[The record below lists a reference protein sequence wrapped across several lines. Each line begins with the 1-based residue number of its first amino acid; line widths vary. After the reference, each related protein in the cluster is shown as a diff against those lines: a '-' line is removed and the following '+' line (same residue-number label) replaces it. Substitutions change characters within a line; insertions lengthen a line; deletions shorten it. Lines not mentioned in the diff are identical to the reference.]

1 VKAIRVHRPGGPEVM
16 ELEDVD
22 IREPDEG
29 EVLVRIRAAGV
40 NPVDTY
46 IRSGSANYT
55 PACPYTPGTDGAGII
70 ERTGRGVRRLREGQR
85 VFVGG
90 SATGTYAE
98 MAICAE
104 SQAHALPPKVSFAQG
119 AGVFVPYATAYH
131 ALFHKAHGSP
141 EETVLV
147 HGATGGVGSAAVQIA
162 KAAGFTVIA
171 TGGTEQ
177 GRQMVKNQGA
187 EHVLDHSQ
195 SGYLDAA
202 HELTGGRGVD
212 IILEMLANVNLGRDL
227 GVLAKGGRVVV
238 IGSRGPVEINPRDA
252 MSRDA
257 TITGMLLANSS
268 PREMEAIVAALEA
281 GLESG
286 VLSPVTGKELPLA
299 EAAQAHR
306 DVMAA
311 GAYGKIVLIP

>member
-1 VKAIRVHRPGGPEVM
+1 MKAIRVHRPGGPEMM

-187 EHVLDHSQ
+187 EHVVENGE

-202 HELTGGRGVD
+202 RELPGGRGGD
-212 IILEMLANVNLGRDL
+212 IILEMLAKVKLGRDL

>member
-1 VKAIRVHRPGGPEVM
+1 M

>member
-1 VKAIRVHRPGGPEVM
+1 MKAIRVHRPGGPEVM

>member
-1 VKAIRVHRPGGPEVM
+1 
-16 ELEDVD
+16 
-22 IREPDEG
+22 
-29 EVLVRIRAAGV
+29 
-40 NPVDTY
+40 
-46 IRSGSANYT
+46 
-55 PACPYTPGTDGAGII
+55 
-70 ERTGRGVRRLREGQR
+70 
-85 VFVGG
+85 
-90 SATGTYAE
+90 
-98 MAICAE
+98 
-104 SQAHALPPKVSFAQG
+104 
-119 AGVFVPYATAYH
+119 
-131 ALFHKAHGSP
+131 
-141 EETVLV
+141 
-147 HGATGGVGSAAVQIA
+147 
-162 KAAGFTVIA
+162 
-171 TGGTEQ
+171 
-177 GRQMVKNQGA
+177 MVKNQGA

>member
-1 VKAIRVHRPGGPEVM
+1 MM

>member
-1 VKAIRVHRPGGPEVM
+1 MKAIRVHKPGGPEVM
-16 ELEDVD
+16 ELEDVE

-29 EVLVRIRAAGV
+29 EVLIRIRAAGV

-55 PACPYTPGTDGAGII
+55 PACPYTPGSDGAGVI
-70 ERTGRGVRRLREGQR
+70 EQAGPGVRQLREGQR

-90 SATGTYAE
+90 SVTGTYAE
-98 MAICAE
+98 MAICTE
-104 SQAHALPPKVSFAQG
+104 SQAHPLPSNVSFAQG

-131 ALFHKAHGSP
+131 ALAHKGHGKP
-141 EETVLV
+141 PETVLV
-147 HGATGGVGSAAVQIA
+147 HGATGGVGTAAIQIA

-177 GRQMVKNQGA
+177 GRRMVKDQGA
-187 EHVLDHSQ
+187 DHVLDHSQ
-195 SGYLDAA
+195 PGYLDAA
-202 HELTGGRGVD
+202 LDLTGGRGVD

-268 PREMEAIVAALEA
+268 PREMEAILAALEG

>member
-1 VKAIRVHRPGGPEVM
+1 MM

-227 GVLAKGGRVVV
+227 GVLATGGRVVV
-238 IGSRGPVEINPRDA
+238 IGRRGPVEINPRDA

>member
-1 VKAIRVHRPGGPEVM
+1 MI
-16 ELEDVD
+16 L
-22 IREPDEG
+22 
-29 EVLVRIRAAGV
+29 AG
-40 NPVDTY
+40 
-46 IRSGSANYT
+46 
-55 PACPYTPGTDGAGII
+55 
-70 ERTGRGVRRLREGQR
+70 TGRGVRLLREGQR